1 MPFGWIHACAA
12 CCPEKN
18 TMHFFVSL
26 SAMATR
32 KLRIPFYCLSNNQPL
47 SLAASQR
54 SCVLVYVSLCTPWKH
69 PTPPYT
75 WSSTEEFSH
84 IVLIAP
90 SFDSLYFTSPT
101 LIMGVISTVIRYH
114 KDNDFIRAPLM
125 GSDMY
130 KERCYTTQSNTLS
143 PCDNWSC
150 WIIATEQLKVISYLA
165 KAVWPPPGLQLS
177 YFFLESG
184 SPFLSE
190 AAAGSKLLQWTL
202 NLHRSCEVLI
212 FSLYNLICQLFTG
225 WQSQSCSLVQVINR
239 HEQLS
244 EERSK

>member
-1 MPFGWIHACAA
+1 MSWF
-12 CCPEKN
+12 
-18 TMHFFVSL
+18 MFL
-26 SAMATR
+26 SAPPGSTQA
-32 KLRIPFYCLSNNQPL
+32 L
-47 SLAASQR
+47 
-54 SCVLVYVSLCTPWKH
+54 
-69 PTPPYT
+69 PYT

-114 KDNDFIRAPLM
+114 KDNDFIKAPLM

-150 WIIATEQLKVISYLA
+150 WIIATEQPKVISYLA

-184 SPFLSE
+184 LPS
-190 AAAGSKLLQWTL
+190 AQTLLRAPSYYSGL
-202 NLHRSCEVLI
+202 
-212 FSLYNLICQLFTG
+212 
-225 WQSQSCSLVQVINR
+225 
-239 HEQLS
+239 
-244 EERSK
+244 